1 MLRRLLERWR
11 AARQPATSV
20 DPLQTFEGLINELER
35 QGTTFRQGAAT
46 LMSMRTELRESLGV
60 AQAQM
65 EEVQA
70 RWEEA
75 CARPDGASAAKVLAH
90 DLEVLEQRAAA
101 YTQQLARADADAEL
115 LLEGAR
121 AVQAELD
128 RLHAERD
135 FAARTLTMDQTMS
148 RTLRARV
155 ERMDASPALEAAR
168 DEVARA
174 HALADIYR
182 EGG

>member
-11 AARQPATSV
+11 AARQPAASV

-35 QGTTFRQGAAT
+35 QATTFRQGAAT
-46 LMSMRTELRESLGV
+46 LMSMRAELRESLAV

-75 CARPDGASAAKVLAH
+75 CVRPDGAPVAKVLAH
-90 DLEVLEQRAAA
+90 DLEAIGQRVAGYA
-101 YTQQLARADADAEL
+101 QQLARADADAAL

-135 FAARTLTMDQTMS
+135 HAAHTLTMDQTVS

-168 DEVARA
+168 DEIARS
-174 HALADIYR
+174 HALAEIYR